1 MESSWRKV
9 SIAFSVLSRHISH
22 AVYIQLS
29 IIAIVAMTIA
39 ILDLVSLKS
48 RFWLAV
54 VEVSLSQLQNGVF
67 LNVTRPRAHG
77 WKNTNMEWGL
87 SREYLA
93 VILTYLVA
101 LRTFRNYLNSSSQWI
116 ELTKKCLLL
125 GPGIKGFMFS
135 VSRARCHSIRF
146 GVPKKGAYRV
156 CDFLIRSSPSGRQS
170 NASHDG
176 ERTRIAWRN
185 GLVHSILAVLWTK
198 KHSIYLYGGN
208 TN

>member
-77 WKNTNMEWGL
+77 WKKHQHGVGPLARISCRYPDVPRCSSNFRKLPKFLFPVDRVNEKMPS
-87 SREYLA
+87 SRTGNKRIY
-93 VILTYLVA
+93 V
-101 LRTFRNYLNSSSQWI
+101 
-116 ELTKKCLLL
+116 
-125 GPGIKGFMFS
+125 FS
-135 VSRARCHSIRF
+135 VSSKVSFNTVWCT
-146 GVPKKGAYRV
+146 KKGR
-156 CDFLIRSSPSGRQS
+156 L
-170 NASHDG
+170 
-176 ERTRIAWRN
+176 
-185 GLVHSILAVLWTK
+185 
-198 KHSIYLYGGN
+198 
-208 TN
+208 

>member
-39 ILDLVSLKS
+39 ILDPVSLKS

-77 WKNTNMEWGL
+77 WKKHQHGVGPL
-87 SREYLA
+87 ARISCRYPDVSRCSSNFRKLPQFLFPVDRVNEKMPSS
-93 VILTYLVA
+93 
-101 LRTFRNYLNSSSQWI
+101 RTGNKRIYV
-116 ELTKKCLLL
+116 
-125 GPGIKGFMFS
+125 FS
-135 VSRARCHSIRF
+135 VSSKVSFNTVWCT
-146 GVPKKGAYRV
+146 KKGR
-156 CDFLIRSSPSGRQS
+156 L
-170 NASHDG
+170 
-176 ERTRIAWRN
+176 
-185 GLVHSILAVLWTK
+185 
-198 KHSIYLYGGN
+198 
-208 TN
+208 